1 MIAPLQTAAAP
12 VLAAARALAAGNT
25 PALLAIDGRCGSGK
39 SSLAAWLA
47 GELDCNLVHM
57 DDFYLPPARRRP
69 DWEQHPGANMDFA
82 RLREEVLLPLLA
94 GQPADYRA
102 YVCRSGALQT
112 AVPLPPRALNIVEG
126 SYALHPALGVD
137 FACKV
142 FVTCAP
148 DCRCARL
155 QAREGERYPA
165 FAARW
170 IPLEEAYF
178 AAHAPEKT
186 CDFVLDTTALTV

>member
-1 MIAPLQTAAAP
+1 MTAPLQTAAAP

-102 YVCRSGALQT
+102 YVCRSGALQP
-112 AVPLPPRALNIVEG
+112 AVPLPPGR
-126 SYALHPALGVD
+126 
-137 FACKV
+137 
-142 FVTCAP
+142 
-148 DCRCARL
+148 
-155 QAREGERYPA
+155 
-165 FAARW
+165 
-170 IPLEEAYF
+170 
-178 AAHAPEKT
+178 
-186 CDFVLDTTALTV
+186 